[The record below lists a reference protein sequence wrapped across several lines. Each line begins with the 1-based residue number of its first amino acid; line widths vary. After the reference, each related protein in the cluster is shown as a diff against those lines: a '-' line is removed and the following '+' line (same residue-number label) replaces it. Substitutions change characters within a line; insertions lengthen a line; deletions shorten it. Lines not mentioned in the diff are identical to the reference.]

1 MKKTLTVISALILT
15 AFIMSGTE
23 RHIPVIRVEFSDLQ
37 FSSDEEQTLAITDL
51 AGTYFS
57 QQHFDGVE
65 FHFDLCATVALEN
78 PYAYY
83 GANATDRRDALLY
96 KAVSRACTLADQSVD
111 FRKYDNDN
119 DGFVDT
125 VILVMAGK
133 SEADGSGEDYIWP
146 VQDFL
151 KSYDSVVLL
160 DGKRINSFCAVTE
173 ADPLGMLCHE
183 YGHALGLSD
192 YYDTDGEG
200 SGGLS
205 KGMWSST
212 ALMDGG
218 YRNAGGCMPPCFNA
232 VDLLTLGTGICEEMT
247 YGDYRLEPIRT
258 SGRYLRLNG
267 TGKDECYLF
276 ECRDNEGWDKEIG
289 GRGMLVYHVVRSDA
303 DAGFSDYYR
312 KNLTA
317 AQRWKCN
324 QVNCRP
330 WMECASLVEATPHAE
345 DVKDIFFP
353 QEGRTR
359 FSEGTDPS
367 ISFWDHHS
375 PAMALTNMRI
385 ATDGSICFTVIEPMR
400 FTGSSI
406 FQDAAIFSWSIHE
419 SITDITYFTAV
430 WCKSGER
437 YPEEEILTGE
447 GSLVLDGLEPACDYD
462 VRITAHAAN
471 GDRFYLVDHFRTKNS
486 KSGVMPYIYL
496 TGTER
501 NHDGTFPRSAKI
513 PLKVFNAG
521 GAAEVRWYYDGQRV
535 YPGPGG
541 FFSPSTN
548 GTLKAEVY
556 WQDGTVDVI
565 IKEVTLR

>member
-1 MKKTLTVISALILT
+1 MKKTLTIISALFLT
-15 AFIMSGTE
+15 AVSLVGAE
-23 RHIPVIRVEFSDLQ
+23 RLIPVIRVEFSDLL
-37 FSSDEEQTLAITDL
+37 FSEEESRTLEL
-51 AGTYFS
+51 LEQAGTYFS
-57 QQHFDGVE
+57 QQHFDGIE
-65 FHFDLCATVALEN
+65 FHFDLCATVTLEN

-83 GANATDRRDALLY
+83 GANATDRRDAMLY
-96 KAVSRACTLADQSVD
+96 KAVYKACTMADQSID
-111 FRKYDNDN
+111 FRQYDNDG

-125 VILVMAGK
+125 VMLIMAGE

-151 KSYDSVVLL
+151 KSYDSVLLL
-160 DGKRINSFCAVTE
+160 DGKRINSFCALTE
-173 ADPLGMLCHE
+173 SDGLGMFCHE

-205 KGMWSST
+205 RGMWSCT

-218 YRNAGGCMPPCFNA
+218 YHNAGGCTPPNFNA
-232 VDLLTLGTGICEEMT
+232 VDHLTLGTGICEEMT
-247 YGDYRLEPIRT
+247 YGDYRLEPIRVN
-258 SGRYLRLNG
+258 GRYLRLNG
-267 TGKDECYLF
+267 SNDDECYLF

-289 GRGMLVYHVVRSDA
+289 GSGMLVYHVVKSDA

-330 WMECASLVEATPHAE
+330 WMECASLVEAIPQAG

-375 PAMALTNMRI
+375 PAMAITDMRM

-400 FTGSSI
+400 FTGTSI
-406 FQDAAIFSWSIHE
+406 FQDAAIFSWTMHE
-419 SITDITYFTAV
+419 SIKDITHCTAV

-437 YPEEEILTGE
+437 FPEEETLAGD
-447 GSLVLDGLEPACDYD
+447 GSLVLDGLDPACDYD
-462 VRITAHAAN
+462 IRITAHAAN
-471 GDRFYLVDHFRTKNS
+471 GDRFYLVSHFKTKNS

-501 NHDGTFPRSAKI
+501 NHDGTFMKSAKI

-521 GAAEVRWYYDGQRV
+521 DAARIIWYYNGQEV
-535 YPGPGG
+535 GPGPGG
-541 FFSPSTN
+541 FFSPVTS
-548 GTLKAEVY
+548 GTLKAEVF